1 MNPVVEE
8 VTARVTARSR
18 WSRAAYLRRVEAA
31 AREARERGPARTA
44 LGCANLAHGFAAC
57 SPADKLALRGAER
70 PGVAIVSAYNDMLS
84 AHQPYETY
92 PPLLKAAVREAGGV
106 AQFAGGVPAMC
117 DGVTQGRPGMELSL
131 YSREV
136 IAMATAIALSH
147 DMFDASLL
155 LGVCDK
161 IVPGLLIG
169 ALHFGHL
176 PALFVPAGP
185 MPSGLPNKVK
195 ARARQAF
202 AEGKIGRGEMLDA
215 EARSYHSPGTCTFY
229 GTANSNQVLM
239 EVMGLHLPGSTFVN
253 PGTETR
259 DALTAAAGRRAVQI
273 TAHGE
278 EYTPVGEVVDEKA
291 VVNAAVALLAT
302 GGSTNHTMHLV
313 AIAAAA
319 GIELLWD
326 DLAALSAHVPL
337 LTRMYPN
344 GQADVNH
351 FEAAGGMQVLIGDLL
366 DNGLLHEDVLTVAG
380 RGLGRYRERPSL
392 TGGAL
397 VWAAVPPAGT
407 DPDVLRPVADPFS
420 ADGGIHMVHGN
431 LGRAVSKVSAVKPEH
446 LVIEAPAKV
455 FDDQAELLAAFEAG
469 ELDGQDFVAVIRYQ
483 GPRANGMPELHK
495 LTPPLAVLLDRGL
508 KVALVTDGRMSG
520 ASGKVPAAIHL
531 SPEAADGGPI
541 ALVRDGDPIRLDSAA
556 GTLELLVPEA
566 ELASRTPA
574 GRPLADDEWVG
585 TGREL
590 FTAFR
595 RMAAPA
601 ERGAGVFAMSGAET
615 ATFGGLP
622 VAREDAGGLS
632 LRTGDG
638 TRGGQ
643 GSGDGTRGVRGS
655 GVGARGVLGDGARG
669 RRAARYAEG
678 RA

>member
-1 MNPVVEE
+1 MNRTVQE
-8 VTARVTARSR
+8 VTERLAERSARTRDVYLARVG
-18 WSRAAYLRRVEAA
+18 EA
-31 AREARERGPARTA
+31 AREAKRRGPARTA

-57 SPADKLALRGAER
+57 SPADKLVLRGAER
-70 PGVAIVSAYNDMLS
+70 PGVAIVTAYNDMLS

-92 PPLLKAAVREAGGV
+92 PAILKEAVREAGGV
-106 AQFAGGVPAMC
+106 AHVAGGVPAMC
-117 DGVTQGRPGMELSL
+117 DGVTQGRAGMELSL

-176 PALFVPAGP
+176 PAVFVPAGP

-195 ARARQAF
+195 ARTRQLF

-215 EARSYHSPGTCTFY
+215 EAKSYHSPGTCTFY

-253 PGTETR
+253 PGTELRDGLTR
-259 DALTAAAGRRAVQI
+259 AAARRAVEI
-273 TAHGE
+273 TAHGP
-278 EYTPVGEVVDEKA
+278 EYTPVAEVVDEKA
-291 VVNAAVALLAT
+291 LVNAAVALLAT

-319 GIELLWD
+319 GVELMWD
-326 DLAALSAHVPL
+326 DLAALSKAVPL

-351 FEAAGGMQVLIGDLL
+351 FHAAGGMQALMGDLL
-366 DNGLLHEDVLTVAG
+366 DSGLLHEDVLTVAG
-380 RGLGRYRERPSL
+380 RGLGHYRSAPAL
-392 TGGAL
+392 TG
-397 VWAAVPPAGT
+397 AGVAWEERAPVSA

-420 ADGGIHMVHGN
+420 ADGGIHMLSGN
-431 LGRAVSKVSAVKPEH
+431 LGRAVSKVSAVRPEH

-455 FDDQAELLAAFEAG
+455 FDDQSELLAAFEAG

-483 GPRANGMPELHK
+483 GPSANGMPELHK
-495 LTPPLAVLLDRGL
+495 LTPPLAVLLDRGQR
-508 KVALVTDGRMSG
+508 VAIVTDGRMSG

-541 ALVRDGDPIRLDSAA
+541 ALVREGDRVRLDSGA
-556 GTLELLVPEA
+556 GTLNVLLPEG
-566 ELASRTPA
+566 ELASRTPE
-574 GRPLADDEWVG
+574 GRPLRDDEWVG

-590 FTAFR
+590 FAAFR
-595 RMAAPA
+595 RAAGPA
-601 ERGAGVFAMSGAET
+601 ERGAGIFAVSGAE
-615 ATFGGLP
+615 GGANGLDAEA
-622 VAREDAGGLS
+622 ARAAALVTAGG
-632 LRTGDG
+632 
-638 TRGGQ
+638 
-643 GSGDGTRGVRGS
+643 
-655 GVGARGVLGDGARG
+655 
-669 RRAARYAEG
+669 EG